1 MPKLIID
8 NREIE
13 VPEGTKVIKAAEK
26 LGIYIPRFCFH
37 HALGAV
43 GACRVC
49 AVKFQE
55 GPVDG
60 VQMSC
65 MIDAQDGMKVST
77 ADPEAADFRRSVI
90 EWLMLNHPH
99 DCPVCDEGGHCL
111 LQDLTVAGGHG
122 IRRSKGRKRTYT
134 DQYLGP
140 LVYHEMNRCI
150 QCYRCVRFYRE
161 YSGYSDLGV
170 TGIAG
175 RVYFGRLREGILESP
190 FAGNLIDICP
200 TGVYTDRPSRYTGR
214 RWDFERTP
222 GVCIHCS
229 LGCRTTVSARYRQ
242 VVRVEGRFSQ
252 QVNRDFICDRGRY
265 GFYYA
270 DRPGRPRNGRIN
282 GQTVSAQQAV
292 EEARDRL
299 QRITQEHGPEAVGII
314 GSARSSLQ
322 TLSALVHLCHTTG
335 WQGPVFRNTWIAGAA
350 ADAAVRALS
359 PENAFSMREI
369 ETADA
374 ILAVGAD
381 PVNEAPM
388 LALAMRQAQRT
399 GAEIIAIDPR
409 PLDWPFDF
417 AHLACR
423 AEEME
428 ETLASAA
435 ERLSA
440 SRRPVVICGTEI
452 TDDGIVMQA
461 ADLVAGL
468 RGSDKRAGLF
478 CTMPQANSFGAAL
491 LDESN
496 ACAADLA
503 DRIETGQIRALAVF
517 ESDLWHVFPDR
528 SRLSTALEKLDLLVS
543 VDFLDTPLFENADIG
558 IPSLTVFEAGGIYVN
573 QEGRAQQVR
582 PAHTGGLPI
591 AAAGLGDHPPRS
603 FSPDVPG
610 RDMPAAWAAAFSL
623 SGQAPPETDAQM
635 TAWMRDNFAVLADLA
650 HMEADGVRLFAGR
663 KVSIPDEAQIPEKKP
678 DQFLELLPAP
688 TIFGGEP
695 MSGHSQCLRELA
707 GLPAVW
713 MARADADRL
722 GIADDDRVSLGFEN
736 IEVTLNVRISDPM
749 AQGVLVVYRHPDI
762 DWQPAP
768 DGKRIFISEDQI
780 RRIEKA

>member
-8 NREIE
+8 NLEIE
-13 VPEGTKVIKAAEK
+13 VPEGTKVIEAAEK

-49 AVKFQE
+49 AVKVLE
-55 GPVDG
+55 GSVSG

-65 MIDAQDGMKVST
+65 MIDAENGMKVST
-77 ADPEAADFRRSVI
+77 TDSEAVDFRRSVI

-122 IRRSKGRKRTYT
+122 IRRYQGRKRTYM

-140 LVYHEMNRCI
+140 LVQHEMNRCI

-175 RVYFGRLREGILESP
+175 RVYFGRLREGTLESP

-214 RWDFERTP
+214 RWDFERSP

-242 VVRVEGRFSQ
+242 VVRLEGRFSRR
-252 QVNRDFICDRGRY
+252 VNGDFICDRGRY

-270 DRPGRPRNGRIN
+270 DRPGRPRSGRVQ
-282 GQTVSAQQAV
+282 GQSVSARQAV
-292 EEARDRL
+292 DEARNRL
-299 QRITQEHGPEAVGII
+299 QRITEEHGPGAVGVI

-322 TLSALVHLCHTTG
+322 TLSALVHMCRTTG
-335 WQGPVFRNTWIAGAA
+335 WQGPVLRNTRIAGTA
-350 ADAAVRALS
+350 ADTAVRAIG
-359 PENAFSMREI
+359 PENAVCMQEI
-369 ETADA
+369 QAADA

-381 PVNEAPM
+381 PVNEAPV
-388 LALAMRQAQRT
+388 LALAMRQAQRA
-399 GAEIIAIDPR
+399 GAKILAIDPR

-417 AHLACR
+417 EHLACR
-423 AEEME
+423 AGEIGQ
-428 ETLASAA
+428 TLASAS

-440 SRRPVVICGTEI
+440 SWRPVVICGTEI
-452 TDDGIVMQA
+452 TDAGVVMQA

-468 RGSDKRAGLF
+468 RDSGTAAGLF
-478 CTMPQANSFGAAL
+478 CTLPQANSFGAAL
-491 LDESN
+491 MDESN
-496 ACAADLA
+496 ACGADLA
-503 DRIETGQIRALAVF
+503 DRIEAGQIRALAVF
-517 ESDLWHVFPDR
+517 ESDLWQDLSDR
-528 SRLSTALEKLDLLVS
+528 PRLEKALEKLDLLVA
-543 VDFLDTPLFENADIG
+543 VDFLDTPLFEKADIA

-573 QEGRAQQVR
+573 QEGRAQEIR
-582 PAHTGGLPI
+582 PAHVGGLPI
-591 AAAGLGDHPPRS
+591 AAAGAGDHPPRM
-603 FSPDVPG
+603 FAPDVPG
-610 RDMPAAWAAAFSL
+610 RDMLAAWAAAFEL
-623 SGQAPPETDAQM
+623 AGEPEPESQDQM
-635 TAWMRDNFAVLADLA
+635 TAWMTSNFSALSGLAQ
-650 HMEADGVRLFAGR
+650 MGEDGVRLFAENKAGGAD
-663 KVSIPDEAQIPEKKP
+663 KEVPKSENPGQC
-678 DQFLELLPAP
+678 LELLPA
-688 TIFGGEP
+688 TGVFGSEP
-695 MSGHSQCLRELA
+695 MSGYSQCLRELA

-713 MARADADRL
+713 MARADADKH
-722 GIADDDRVSLGFEN
+722 GITAGDRVGLGFEN
-736 IEVTLNVRISDPM
+736 GEVILDACISDHM
-749 AQGVLVVYRHPDI
+749 APGVLVVYRHPDI
-762 DWQPAP
+762 EWQPWAE
-768 DGKRIFISEDQI
+768 GTRCRIRENQI